1 MRLVLVGP
9 GAVGGVVAA
18 RLAQAG
24 HDVTVVGRSDH
35 LAAVR
40 ADGLVV
46 ESPGGSDVVD
56 LDATDRIPAP
66 NTYDALLLAVK
77 GQDTLA
83 VLDGVHDVPLVH
95 LQNGVANEREGLR
108 RSPDVYGVPVL
119 LPATHLEPG
128 VVQQWSWPTP
138 GILDVGR
145 WPDGTDD
152 RAEALAD
159 AFRSAGFESVARPDI
174 GRWKHAKLLMNL
186 GNAAQAAFADFD
198 ELSKLAR
205 REGRDVLLAAGIDV
219 ATAEEDRARRGD
231 TISQGE
237 IDGRARGGGST
248 WQSLARGS
256 GVEVDLLN
264 GEIVLQARLLGRLA
278 PVNEALQRVVHEMAA
293 AGEPPASRDPQ
304 DLLSR
309 LA

>member
-9 GAVGGVVAA
+9 GAVGGVIAA

-24 HDVTVVGRSDH
+24 HDVTVVGRGEH
-35 LAAVR
+35 LAAIR
-40 ADGLVV
+40 SGGLTV
-46 ESPGGSDVVD
+46 ESPGGTDVVA
-56 LDATDRIPAP
+56 LDASDRIPSS
-66 NTYDALLLAVK
+66 TFDALLLAVK

-108 RSPDVYGVPVL
+108 RSPDVYGVPVM

-145 WPDGTDD
+145 WPGGVDD
-152 RAEALAD
+152 RAEALSQ
-159 AFRSAGFESVARPDI
+159 AFRDAGFESVARPDI
-174 GRWKHAKLLMNL
+174 ARWKHAKLLMNL
-186 GNAAQAAFADFD
+186 GNAAQAAFADAG
-198 ELSKLAR
+198 ELSTLAR
-205 REGRDVLLAAGIDV
+205 REGRDVLQAAGIDV
-219 ATAEEDRARRGD
+219 ATADEDRDRRGD

-264 GEIVLQARLLGRLA
+264 GEIVLQARLLGRQA

-293 AGEPPASRDPQ
+293 AGEPPASRDPAA
-304 DLLSR
+304 LLSR
-309 LA
+309 LG